1 MPPRDSIFEKI
12 MKSKRSQLPKRAQ
25 PGRAAPPQKLGGQG
39 LVEMDAHHLNL
50 ASGEQDRKT
59 QLERI
64 LAIRKELADIRHMK
78 RKQ

>member
-39 LVEMDAHHLNL
+39 PVEMDAHHLNL
-50 ASGEQDRKT
+50 ANEEQTRKT
-59 QLERI
+59 ELERI
-64 LAIRKELADIRHMK
+64 LAIRKELSDIRHMK
-78 RKQ
+78 KKQ